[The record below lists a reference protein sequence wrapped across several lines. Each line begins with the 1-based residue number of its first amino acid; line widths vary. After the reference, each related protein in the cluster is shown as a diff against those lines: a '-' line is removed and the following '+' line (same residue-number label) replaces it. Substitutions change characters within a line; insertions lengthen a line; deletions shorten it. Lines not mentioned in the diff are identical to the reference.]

1 MIGLADSHNS
11 LLDRSGFRPE
21 RHLRDT
27 DLCRS
32 PFLAAKERRALEH
45 AVTWSKQFD
54 PHKDLVSEAT
64 KTDDLLIVASG
75 WAYRYSCVSDGGRQL
90 TGLVVP
96 GDVANL
102 DTLLFDRVTYS
113 VRTLTEATI
122 VALPRRQALALAD
135 EHPGIARTFT
145 GLAMIENAISSKW
158 IVSLGRRP
166 ARSRI
171 AHLLCEIAIRLGV
184 EDDTEIT
191 FPFPLRQE
199 QIGDVL
205 GLTNVHVNRMIR
217 QLLTSGLIELCDRVL
232 TIPDVSALRHV
243 AGFDP
248 SYLHMGRTVDPAAR
262 PVAELV

>member
-1 MIGLADSHNS
+1 MIALADTPHTP
-11 LLDRSGFRPE
+11 LERSGFRPA

-27 DLCRS
+27 ELCRS
-32 PFLAAKERRALEH
+32 PFLAAKERRALEQS
-45 AVTWSKQFD
+45 VTWSKRFD
-54 PHKDLVSEAT
+54 PQKDLICEAT
-64 KTDDLLIVASG
+64 NADDLLIVASG
-75 WAYRYSCVSDGGRQL
+75 WAYRYSCVADGGRQL

-96 GDVANL
+96 GEVANL
-102 DTLLFDRVTYS
+102 DTLLFDQVSYS

-122 VALPRRQALALAD
+122 VALPRSQALALAD
-135 EHPGIARTFT
+135 THPGIARTFT
-145 GLAMIENAISSKW
+145 GMAMVENAISRKW

-166 ARSRI
+166 ARARI
-171 AHLLCEIAIRLGV
+171 AHLLCEIGIRLGV

-217 QLLTSGLIELCDRVL
+217 QLLASGLIQLSDRVL
-232 TIPDVSALRHV
+232 TIPDVAALRYV

-248 SYLHMGRTVDPAAR
+248 SYLHMDRVIDSAAR
-262 PVAELV
+262 PIAEPI